1 MKATKIGN
9 KSIKAGILTIILMSM
24 MSLSYAS
31 GIYATI
37 GFSNKKGLNTGEKV
51 ADSRIK
57 NSTNLSGKER
67 LSLDVEEELVVE
79 SWMVDIKDRSW
90 KQDVEEEQTLENWM
104 FETENT
110 ILNTEEQEEEI
121 IIENWMSDPGS
132 WLN

>member
-1 MKATKIGN
+1 
-9 KSIKAGILTIILMSM
+9 
-24 MSLSYAS
+24 
-31 GIYATI
+31 
-37 GFSNKKGLNTGEKV
+37 
-51 ADSRIK
+51 
-57 NSTNLSGKER
+57 